1 MNGYT
6 PAMFIKLTRS
16 GGHTYA
22 QLVESFRDEHSK
34 PRQRT
39 VATLGRVDETNGQVD
54 SLLSGLLR
62 AKGRSPSEAAAPQV
76 RFESALAL
84 GDVWALDQ
92 LWHELGFDGL
102 SAVFRRARFTTPV
115 EHALRVMV
123 FNRLCDP
130 DSKLGVLRWL
140 QTVSMPGMDAGAL
153 THQQLLRSM
162 DALMDH
168 QDAVDD
174 CVARLLRPLIDEDL
188 SVVFYDLTTIRAQGL
203 SEQEGDVRHFGLS
216 KEGLVARQFMLGV
229 VQTADGM
236 PIYHEVFA
244 GNTAE
249 APTLEPTLHKVMKR
263 YPHIRRL
270 VVVADRGLLSLDNI
284 EALSKLRLPQEV
296 GDRVGDR
303 AGDQSGDRAL
313 EFILAVPGRRYG
325 EFVDILEPINAQAK
339 SLAKE
344 GCEATDTGTGDL
356 ITELQWQ
363 GLRLVVAHNP
373 QQAAEQTSQR
383 QSRIDQLQQRAQQL
397 VGKLDSQ
404 DAGKVYRGRKLSDAG
419 VTARFFHE
427 VSEAH
432 LSRIIKVDLQAT
444 LFTYDIDQAALARAQ
459 AMDGK
464 LLLVTNV
471 ADLTPDEVV
480 RRYKALADIERGF
493 RVLKSEIEI
502 APVFHRLPQR
512 IKAHASICMLALIL
526 YRVMRQRLKMS
537 GSDLSPEAALAD
549 LRRIQHHRM
558 SINNAAPIEGV
569 SSIAQRQK
577 DVLAALKIKKPLQDT
592 QLSLL

>member
-1 MNGYT
+1 
-6 PAMFIKLTRS
+6 MFIKLTRA
-16 GGHTYA
+16 GGRTYA
-22 QLVESFRDEHSK
+22 QLVESFRDDSGR

-39 VATLGRVDETNGQVD
+39 LATLGRIDESGGQVD
-54 SLLSGLLR
+54 ALLGGLLR
-62 AKGRSPSEAAAPQV
+62 AKGRSLDDTSVPQV

-92 LWHELGFDGL
+92 LWRELGFDGL
-102 SAVFRRARFTTPV
+102 AAVFRRARYSTPV

-140 QTVSMPGMDAGAL
+140 HTVSMPGVDSARL

-174 CVARLLRPLIDEDL
+174 CVAGLLRPLIDTEL
-188 SVVFYDLTTIRAQGL
+188 SVVFYDLTTIRTEGL
-203 SEQEGDVRHFGLS
+203 SEQDGDVRRFGMS
-216 KEGLVARQFMLGV
+216 KEGLIARQFMLGV

-249 APTLEPTLHKVMKR
+249 APTLKPTLEKVLAR

-270 VVVADRGLLSLDNI
+270 IVVADRGLLSLDNI
-284 EALSKLRLPQEV
+284 EELGRLKLPDAQP
-296 GDRVGDR
+296 
-303 AGDQSGDRAL
+303 L

-325 EFVDILEPINAQAK
+325 EFTEILEGFQAK
-339 SLAKE
+339 ATAAQSE
-344 GCEATDTGTGDL
+344 TIDEAR
-356 ITELQWQ
+356 WQ
-363 GLRLVVAHNP
+363 GMRLVVAHNP
-373 QQAAEQTSQR
+373 DQALAQTTQR
-383 QSRIDQLQQRAQQL
+383 RERIAALQARADQLA
-397 VGKLDSQ
+397 GKLDGQ
-404 DAGKVYRGRKLSDAG
+404 DAGEVKRGRKLSDSGAK
-419 VTARFFHE
+419 ARFFHE

-432 LSRIIKVDLQAT
+432 LARIVKVDLKSD
-444 LFTYDIDQAALARAQ
+444 LFTYDIDVQAQQRAEL
-459 AMDGK
+459 MDGK

-471 ADLTPDEVV
+471 VDLGPREVV
-480 RRYKALADIERGF
+480 KRYKALADIERGF

-502 APVFHRLPQR
+502 APVFHRLPER
-512 IKAHASICMLALIL
+512 IKAHASLCFMALIV
-526 YRVMRQRLKMS
+526 YRVMRQRLKLA
-537 GSDLSPEAALAD
+537 GSSLSPEAALD
-549 LRRIQHHRM
+549 RLRRIQRHEV
-558 SINNAAPIEGV
+558 SINAAAAVSGV
-569 SSIAQRQK
+569 STINEEQAG
-577 DVLAALKIKKPLQDT
+577 VFTALKLKKPTNDA